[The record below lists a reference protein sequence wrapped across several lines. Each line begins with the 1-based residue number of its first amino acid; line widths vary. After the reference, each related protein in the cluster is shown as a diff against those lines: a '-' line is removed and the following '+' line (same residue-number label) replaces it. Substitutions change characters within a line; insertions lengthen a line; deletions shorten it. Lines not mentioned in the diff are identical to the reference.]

1 MSQDEGVVSL
11 PTFDVAVAGAGPAG
25 AWCAHELAAGGARVA
40 ILDGSHPREKPCGGG
55 VTRRAL
61 GLLHDRSLHSAV
73 TINSAT
79 FVDAARGAVIPL
91 SSPIGRPRLSVFAR
105 RDFDAQLLARA
116 VEAGAEL
123 IPHRVIGITRDGGQW
138 HLSTRQGGVRA
149 DWLLGADG
157 ATSFV
162 RRHVAR
168 PFARADLSIA
178 CGYFVHGQTS
188 QAIDVEF
195 VERPAGYLWSFPRPG
210 HLAVGIGAQA
220 DETSVTE
227 LMGIVDAWIGKK
239 PSIAD
244 ATRERYSWPI
254 PSLTVPS
261 LQRERPSGDGWL
273 LLGDAAGLVD
283 PITREGIFFALQSAA
298 FAAESLLS
306 GRQPSRSYEEQLR
319 GEVYPELVRA
329 ARLKARFFRPAFIS
343 LLLRALDGSAA
354 IREVMADLVA
364 GEQSYGSLRK
374 RLLTTLEFRL
384 MWELVGLQRT

>member
-1 MSQDEGVVSL
+1 
-11 PTFDVAVAGAGPAG
+11 
-25 AWCAHELAAGGARVA
+25 
-40 ILDGSHPREKPCGGG
+40 
-55 VTRRAL
+55 
-61 GLLHDRSLHSAV
+61 
-73 TINSAT
+73 
-79 FVDAARGAVIPL
+79 
-91 SSPIGRPRLSVFAR
+91 
-105 RDFDAQLLARA
+105 
-116 VEAGAEL
+116 
-123 IPHRVIGITRDGGQW
+123 
-138 HLSTRQGGVRA
+138 
-149 DWLLGADG
+149 
-157 ATSFV
+157 
-162 RRHVAR
+162 
-168 PFARADLSIA
+168 
-178 CGYFVHGQTS
+178 
-188 QAIDVEF
+188 
-195 VERPAGYLWSFPRPG
+195 
-210 HLAVGIGAQA
+210 
-220 DETSVTE
+220 
-227 LMGIVDAWIGKK
+227 MGIVDAWIGKK